1 MRIRTLTAAA
11 TVGLGFAL
19 GVGPVRPLYAQG
31 NPADINLDIDFIRQ
45 AASDNMFEV
54 RGGGLA
60 EKQAANPAVKQFGQQ
75 MVTDHTKLNNDLSAV
90 VSPGRPFL
98 PGMSREQ
105 EQEFD
110 QLKKL
115 SGAEFDRAYMSAM
128 IQGHQKAVSSFQ
140 TQAQTAHSTQVR
152 QLVIAALPT
161 LQQHLTLAQQV
172 GSQVGAGPSVA
183 VTPTNPPVSQN
194 PPVQNPPVVTQN
206 PPAPAQN
213 PTAAN
218 QNPQAQATAHVQA
231 KVKADA
237 EFIRDAVADNFLE
250 VHLGQLAEK
259 KARNSAVKEFGQRM
273 VTDHTTM
280 QTGWVQ
286 MAHQNGMPIK
296 PGMGPRH
303 REKLTRLEKMSGKKF
318 DRAFMTLMIQQHQDE
333 VEYFSKE
340 GRAANSAPVRSLVT
354 TGLPILQQHLSLAKQ
369 IGNRVG
375 VDTVAVLRN
384 RDFSVR
390 NSVRK

>member
-1 MRIRTLTAAA
+1 MPIRRIVA
-11 TVGLGFAL
+11 TGAVGLVIAL
-19 GVGPVRPLYAQG
+19 GAGSTSSLQAQG
-31 NPADINLDIDFIRQ
+31 NRADINLDIDFIRQ

-54 RGGGLA
+54 RAGGLA
-60 EKQAANPAVKQFGQQ
+60 QNQASNAAVKQFGQQ
-75 MVTDHTKLNNDLSAV
+75 MVTDHTRLNNELSAV

-98 PGMSREQ
+98 PGMTKEQ

-115 SGAEFDRAYMSAM
+115 SAAEFDRAYMTAM

-140 TQAQTAHSTQVR
+140 TEAQTAHSDQVR
-152 QLVIAALPT
+152 QLVTTALPT

-172 GSQVGAGPSVA
+172 GSQVGAGPAVA
-183 VTPTNPPVSQN
+183 VTPTNPPVQN

-206 PPAPAQN
+206 PSAGQNPAPTAQ
-213 PTAAN
+213 P
-218 QNPQAQATAHVQA
+218 AQVQA
-231 KVKADA
+231 MVKADA

-250 VHLGQLAEK
+250 VHVGQLAEK
-259 KARNSAVKEFGQRM
+259 KAKNSAVKQFGQRM
-273 VTDHTTM
+273 VSDHTNM

-303 REKLTRLEKMSGKKF
+303 REKLTRLEKISGKKF

-340 GRAANSAPVRSLVT
+340 GRAAKSAPVRNLVV
-354 TGLPILQQHLSLAKQ
+354 TGLPVLQQHLSLAKQ
-369 IGNRVG
+369 IGNRIG

-390 NSVRK
+390 K